1 LAGQIEPRDMKG
13 PVRRTEYV
21 PIAVLSIAAVVVAS
35 ILGCAE
41 RTGSDGEQV
50 RQMSE
55 KTIEQVQEEHTGQW
69 MAIPGVEGTA
79 IGLFEGKPCIK
90 IFSSREPQELQDKI
104 PSSVE
109 GYPVIIEETGTFRA
123 LDQQ

>member
-1 LAGQIEPRDMKG
+1 M
-13 PVRRTEYV
+13 
-21 PIAVLSIAAVVVAS
+21 
-35 ILGCAE
+35 
-41 RTGSDGEQV
+41 TG
-50 RQMSE
+50 
-55 KTIEQVQEEHTGQW
+55 KTIAQAQEAHTREW

-90 IFSSREPQELQDKI
+90 VFSSVKPQKLQGKI

-123 LDQQ
+123 LKRP